1 MDAQGAPAT
10 DEPPDDPLAVL
21 FAAAEL
27 RAGCRELTDDHTR
40 RAMDAFCTVAA
51 HYPDMEPVARMAMA
65 PLSARVRADAA
76 EVLAAMRDDPAAPLL
91 ELAYSFIMTELSTLA
106 TVYVTMDVKTRATPD
121 PADEYAGEYR
131 AVCVLIEAL
140 MAASVGARPVWRLI
154 RSSRAIARARPPPR
168 RRPKTP
174 LADNREYYMS

>member
-1 MDAQGAPAT
+1 MDVQDAPAPG
-10 DEPPDDPLAVL
+10 EPPDDPLAIL

-27 RAGCRELTDDHTR
+27 RVGCRELTEDHTR

-76 EVLAAMRDDPAAPLL
+76 EILAAVRDDPAAPSL
-91 ELAYSFIMTELSTLA
+91 ERAYASVMSELSTLA
-106 TVYVTMDVKTRATPD
+106 TVYVTTDVKTRTTPD
-121 PADEYAGEYR
+121 PADEYADEYR
-131 AVCVLIEAL
+131 AVCALIKVL
-140 MAASVGARPVWRLI
+140 MVASVGAQPTWRLL

-168 RRPKTP
+168 RRPRTP
-174 LADNREYYMS
+174 LADDREYYI